1 MPLTSRFRRQHD
13 EALALATKIM
23 SATQRL
29 LETEDAA
36 AAAAIE
42 ADFSQLDSTLRL
54 HFAQED
60 KELYPRLMASADRT
74 TAATAKA
81 FFDEM
86 GGLGPRF
93 HAFSR
98 RWIVPGA
105 IAAQPHAFAEE
116 SAAIFAT
123 LAARIAHE
131 NEELYPLADWADGQ
145 ESESDAA

>member
-1 MPLTSRFRRQHD
+1 MPLTHRFRRQHD
-13 EALALATKIM
+13 EAVALATKIM
-23 SATQRL
+23 SATQLL

-36 AAAAIE
+36 AAQAIE
-42 ADFSQLDSTLRL
+42 ADFAQLDAVLRQ

-60 KELYPRLMASADRT
+60 RLLYPRLMASPAPT
-74 TAATAKA
+74 TAGTAKA

-86 GGLGPRF
+86 GGLAPTF
-93 HAFSR
+93 HAFSA

-131 NEELYPLADWADGQ
+131 NEELYPLADWSSAD
-145 ESESDAA
+145 EPESDAA